1 MKKLMIA
8 ALVAAMGGVAM
19 ADCDVASCAL
29 AYRMKLAGKTV
40 KGKAIAA
47 KSECDA
53 AQCWAK
59 PASLRIAGYL
69 YSQEAKAA
77 ECDACE
83 CVTPDALVPGKFW
96 DENKNEVEF
105 APAIDLFEI
114 LRNSGLK
121 NKAQIH
127 LTAGTINLAGFAV
140 YNPETLK
147 IKSASGFFAGKIDGA
162 PQCGTYDAK
171 TCEYGNVDSY
181 VYAPCTLEAAP
192 ATAAIAY
199 GRWSLTYKADKVALL
214 KKGAKPEEILVP
226 TGFKTLDAQEVQ

>member
-8 ALVAAMGGVAM
+8 ALVAAMGGVVM
-19 ADCDVASCAL
+19 ADCGVDSCAL
-29 AYRMKLAGKTV
+29 AYRLKLAGKTV
-40 KGKAIAA
+40 KGKAIEA
-47 KSECDA
+47 KSDCEKA
-53 AQCWAK
+53 ECWAK

-69 YSQEAKAA
+69 YSQDAKAD
-77 ECDACE
+77 ECDACV

-96 DENKNEVEF
+96 DENKNEVAF

-127 LTAGTINLAGFAV
+127 LTADGINLAGFAV

-147 IKSASGFFAGKIDGA
+147 IKSASGFFAGKIEA
-162 PQCGTYDAK
+162 PKCGTYDK
-171 TCEYGNVDSY
+171 ETCAYDKVDSF
-181 VYAPCTLEAAP
+181 VYAPCTLEAAE
-192 ATAAIAY
+192 ATAAVAY

-214 KKGAKPEEILVP
+214 KKGALPEQVLIP
-226 TGFKTLDAQEVQ
+226 AGFKAADAE